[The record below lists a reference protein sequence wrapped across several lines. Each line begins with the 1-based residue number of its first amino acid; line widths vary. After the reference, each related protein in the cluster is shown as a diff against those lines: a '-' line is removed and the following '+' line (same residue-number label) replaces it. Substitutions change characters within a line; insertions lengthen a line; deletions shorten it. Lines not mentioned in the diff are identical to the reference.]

1 MSNRV
6 KKSSRNGATEAVG
19 DCYEAAASLM
29 LEVCEHGRRLD
40 AAAHLRVVHAEV
52 CGQANIEGIYH
63 GHAFVLDVDKGIVI
77 DTSNGRFCVLPQPV
91 YYGLGKI
98 DQINNLH
105 VYTADEVIE
114 KLLCL
119 RTYGP
124 WDLET
129 STGL

>member
-1 MSNRV
+1 
-6 KKSSRNGATEAVG
+6 
-19 DCYEAAASLM
+19 
-29 LEVCEHGRRLD
+29 
-40 AAAHLRVVHAEV
+40 
-52 CGQANIEGIYH
+52 
-63 GHAFVLDVDKGIVI
+63 VI
-77 DTSNGRFCVLPQPV
+77 DTSNGRCCVLPKQV
-91 YYGLGKI
+91 YYGIGKI

-114 KLLCL
+114 KLLYL